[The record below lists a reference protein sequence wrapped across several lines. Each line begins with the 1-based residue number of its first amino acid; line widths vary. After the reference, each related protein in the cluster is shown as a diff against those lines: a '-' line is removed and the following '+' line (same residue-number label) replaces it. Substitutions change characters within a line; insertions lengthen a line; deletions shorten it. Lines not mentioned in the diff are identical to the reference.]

1 MKKESKTKKVIAKV
15 KEVFSKPEEVKGIT
29 NDEFLQ
35 SKPQTFANDKCK
47 VCGGAGL
54 ARPTFVNSEFC
65 GNCRGTGLE
74 PLTE

>member
-1 MKKESKTKKVIAKV
+1 MKKETAKKE
-15 KEVFSKPEEVKGIT
+15 KEKKETIT

-35 SKPQTFANDKCK
+35 SEPETFTNDVCK
-47 VCGGAGL
+47 SCGGAGL

-65 GNCRGTGLE
+65 GNCKGTGRE